1 MKPTVSIIIPVY
13 NAEKTLKRCVDSIL
27 NQEYRD
33 FELILMDDGSKDQSG
48 EICDAYAQADARVV
62 VVHKENSGVSDTR
75 NRGIERAQGTYL
87 QFVDSDDWLTPDATK
102 LMVRAAEEMGCDMVI
117 ADFYRVVGEMVSRKG
132 DIDADRVIGRE
143 EFASFM
149 MENPADYYYG
159 VLWNKLYRRDIV
171 NAHQIRMDTKISW
184 CEDFMFNL
192 EYVRYAKSFYA
203 LRTPVYYYVKT
214 KGSLVNQ
221 KISFAKTVEM
231 KLMMFECY
239 NDFYKHVL
247 DETEYERK
255 RLQVYHFLV
264 DAAKDGF
271 VFPAT
276 IPGNRKL
283 GEERSSALQEVISD
297 DGIIVEKY
305 RDRKLLERYLESV
318 ALKYDM
324 TMAEISLLLYRKD
337 ASHELSR
344 KNLANLMHLSRGEL
358 RGTLQRLVAREM
370 IEVVELPR
378 KRSEAMA
385 EATGLFEM
393 QNEDRDVDETRISK
407 PENVAGNIAETADLM
422 KKKREPRKI
431 RLELL
436 PAADAVLRDIEAA
449 ERDYEQAKFKDF
461 TEEEIRTYTAL
472 KKRIQKNERLT
483 LQK

>member
-1 MKPTVSIIIPVY
+1 MKPTVSMIIPVY
-13 NAEKTLKRCVDSIL
+13 NAEKSLTRCVDSIL

-48 EICDAYAQADARVV
+48 AICDAYAQADPRVV

-75 NRGIERAQGTYL
+75 NQGIERAQGTYL

-102 LMVRAAEEMGCDMVI
+102 LMVRAAEETGCDMVI

-132 DIDADRVIGRE
+132 DIDADHVIGRE

-159 VLWNKLYRRDIV
+159 VLWNKLYRRDIID
-171 NAHQIRMDTKISW
+171 AHQIRMDTEISW

-192 EYVRYAKSFYA
+192 EYVRYAASFYA

-221 KISFAKTVEM
+221 KISFSKTVEM

-239 NDFYKHVL
+239 SDFYKHVL
-247 DETEYERK
+247 DESEYEKK
-255 RLQVYHFLV
+255 RLQLYRFLV

-271 VFPAT
+271 VFPAS
-276 IPGNRKL
+276 IPGTQKL
-283 GEERSSALQEVISD
+283 GEERSQALQEVISD

-344 KNLANLMHLSRGEL
+344 KNLASLMHLSRGEL
-358 RGTLQRLVAREM
+358 RGTLQRLTVREM
-370 IEVVELPR
+370 IDVIDLPR
-378 KRSEAMA
+378 KK
-385 EATGLFEM
+385 
-393 QNEDRDVDETRISK
+393 NEI
-407 PENVAGNIAETADLM
+407 
-422 KKKREPRKI
+422 RKI

-436 PAADAVLRDIEAA
+436 PASDAVLRDIEAA
-449 ERDYEQAKFKDF
+449 ERDYEQAKFRDF

-472 KKRIQKNERLT
+472 ERRVQKNEKT
-483 LQK
+483 ILQK